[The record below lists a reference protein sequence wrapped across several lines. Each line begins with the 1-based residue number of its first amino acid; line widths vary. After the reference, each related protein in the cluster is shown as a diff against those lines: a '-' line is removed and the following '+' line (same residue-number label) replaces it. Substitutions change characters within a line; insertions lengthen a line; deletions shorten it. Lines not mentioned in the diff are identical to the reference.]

1 MNVKITFLNDDLDK
15 EIYMEQLEMFI
26 VKEKENKVCKL
37 IKALYD
43 LKQVSK
49 YQHED
54 FDNVMLLNYFKINK
68 VDKYVYI

>member
-1 MNVKITFLNDDLDK
+1 MVIAIKSINKLEIHQMNVKITFLNDDLDK

-26 VKEKENKVCKL
+26 VKEKENKVYKL

-49 YQHED
+49 Y
-54 FDNVMLLNYFKINK
+54 
-68 VDKYVYI
+68 

>member
-1 MNVKITFLNDDLDK
+1 MIIAIKSINKLEIHQMNVKITFLNDDLDK

-26 VKEKENKVCKL
+26 VKEKENKVYKL

-49 YQHED
+49 Y
-54 FDNVMLLNYFKINK
+54 
-68 VDKYVYI
+68 

>member
-49 YQHED
+49 Y
-54 FDNVMLLNYFKINK
+54 
-68 VDKYVYI
+68 

>member
-1 MNVKITFLNDDLDK
+1 MVIAIKSINKLEIHQMNVKITFLNDDLDK

-49 YQHED
+49 Y
-54 FDNVMLLNYFKINK
+54 
-68 VDKYVYI
+68 

>member
-1 MNVKITFLNDDLDK
+1 VSRISFTWMVIAIKSINKLEIHQMNVKITFLNDDLDK

-49 YQHED
+49 Y
-54 FDNVMLLNYFKINK
+54 
-68 VDKYVYI
+68 

>member
-1 MNVKITFLNDDLDK
+1 VSRISFTWMIIAIKSINKLEIHQMNVKITFLNDDLDK

-37 IKALYD
+37 IKELYD

-49 YQHED
+49 Y
-54 FDNVMLLNYFKINK
+54 
-68 VDKYVYI
+68 

>member
-1 MNVKITFLNDDLDK
+1 MVIAIKSINKLEIHQMNVKITFLNDDLDK

-37 IKALYD
+37 IKELYD

-49 YQHED
+49 Y
-54 FDNVMLLNYFKINK
+54 
-68 VDKYVYI
+68 

>member
-1 MNVKITFLNDDLDK
+1 VSRISFTWMIIAIKSINKLEIHQMNVKITFLNDDLDK

-49 YQHED
+49 Y
-54 FDNVMLLNYFKINK
+54 
-68 VDKYVYI
+68 

>member
-1 MNVKITFLNDDLDK
+1 VSRISFTWMVIAIKSINKLEIHQMNVKITFLNDDLDK

-37 IKALYD
+37 IKELYD

-49 YQHED
+49 Y
-54 FDNVMLLNYFKINK
+54 
-68 VDKYVYI
+68 

>member
-1 MNVKITFLNDDLDK
+1 MIIAIKSINKLEIHQMNVKITFLNDDLDK

-49 YQHED
+49 Y
-54 FDNVMLLNYFKINK
+54 
-68 VDKYVYI
+68 

>member
-1 MNVKITFLNDDLDK
+1 MSRISFTWMIIAIKSINKLEIHQMNVKITFLNDDLDK

-49 YQHED
+49 Y
-54 FDNVMLLNYFKINK
+54 
-68 VDKYVYI
+68 

>member
-26 VKEKENKVCKL
+26 VKEKENKVYKL

-49 YQHED
+49 Y
-54 FDNVMLLNYFKINK
+54 
-68 VDKYVYI
+68 

>member
-1 MNVKITFLNDDLDK
+1 MSRISFTWMVIAIKSINKLEIHQMNVKITFLNDDLDK

-49 YQHED
+49 Y
-54 FDNVMLLNYFKINK
+54 
-68 VDKYVYI
+68 